1 MTNSK
6 RSINIVRKVNIFKR
20 ENFCRRP
27 MTFKVPFQ
35 YRKDSYCVSVT
46 PCLLSPSIHNH
57 FSFSR
62 PSSSTLKADAAASS
76 SSFSLCVCVLCM
88 ENSREKSSWELVPF
102 TYILQLLSCV
112 CGSGIVFIR
121 ILLGKIVTFVTRL
134 VANNWEWK
142 GSKMLMH
149 FDEYS
154 LFLWFT
160 LFVVCVGFSLTTFAF
175 V

>member
-6 RSINIVRKVNIFKR
+6 RSINIVRKVNTFKK

-62 PSSSTLKADAAASS
+62 PSSSTLKADAAA
-76 SSFSLCVCVLCM
+76 LALACVCVLCM
-88 ENSREKSSWELVPF
+88 ENSSREKSSWELVPF
-102 TYILQLLSCV
+102 TYILQLQSCV
-112 CGSGIVFIR
+112 CGIVFIR

-134 VANNWEWK
+134 VENN
-142 GSKMLMH
+142 
-149 FDEYS
+149 
-154 LFLWFT
+154 
-160 LFVVCVGFSLTTFAF
+160 
-175 V
+175 

>member
-1 MTNSK
+1 MPPNVGIRKNLPTIKNTAKRKMTNSK

-112 CGSGIVFIR
+112 CGIVFIR

-134 VANNWEWK
+134 VANNWE
-142 GSKMLMH
+142 
-149 FDEYS
+149 
-154 LFLWFT
+154 
-160 LFVVCVGFSLTTFAF
+160 
-175 V
+175 